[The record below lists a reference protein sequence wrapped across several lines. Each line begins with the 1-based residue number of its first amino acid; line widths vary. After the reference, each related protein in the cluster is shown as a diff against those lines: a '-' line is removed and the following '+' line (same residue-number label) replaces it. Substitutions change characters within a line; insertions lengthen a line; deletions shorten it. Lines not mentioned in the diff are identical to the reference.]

1 MKVQDIA
8 RELNISPKEFLGFL
22 KDQGIRVKN
31 ASVKLDPGTVTRV
44 KNMYHNKQK
53 QAQKTIEPLPEK
65 NVSIKEESV
74 KVSQITQLFDIP
86 LSEIMKIFL
95 KKGLLVNVN
104 SEIDQETLVEVG
116 KELNVT
122 VDIEDMTSENELGL
136 KTKVMEIEE
145 SSSAKEAA
153 SMTNRPPVIAIMG
166 HVDHGKT
173 MLLDKIRKSRVIEGE
188 AGGITQHI
196 GAYQVE
202 ANNMML
208 TFLDTPGHEAFTSLR
223 ARGAQITDI
232 AILVVAADEGIKP
245 QTIEALNHAQV
256 ADVPIIVAINKM
268 DKPEADPEKVKQQL
282 SQYNLLSEDWGGDT
296 VMVPVSAKSGEGIDS
311 LLEMIQ
317 LVSEMQEL
325 KSPVSGTAKGVVIE
339 SNLSA
344 QKGPIATV
352 IIKAGTLKVGDFF
365 IIDGSYGKV
374 RAIINDLGKKI
385 KHLKPGDPGEI
396 LGFSEVPR
404 PGGII
409 ESKLKEKECKEYIE
423 SYKIEKSQR
432 KSTQK
437 MAVSL
442 EALSS
447 QAEEGNLREL
457 NLIIKADVN
466 GSLEA
471 IKSSI
476 EKIESQD
483 IPIKIIHAS
492 TGSITEND
500 VMLAKAS
507 NGIVF
512 GFNSDAN
519 NEAKKVA
526 EAEKIIVKS
535 YSIIYEILD
544 NIERVIKGLYK
555 PEFEEI
561 EMAQLEV
568 RQLFKF
574 SKVGIIAGCYVT
586 SGKIDR
592 NCKVK
597 VLRGNNE
604 EYNGDIDSLKR
615 FKEDVKEISHGFE
628 CGVVLSTD
636 NIKEGDIIYAYKIQ
650 EKKVI

>member
-1 MKVQDIA
+1 MP
-8 RELNISPKEFLGFL
+8 S
-22 KDQGIRVKN
+22 
-31 ASVKLDPGTVTRV
+31 
-44 KNMYHNKQK
+44 
-53 QAQKTIEPLPEK
+53 
-65 NVSIKEESV
+65 
-74 KVSQITQLFDIP
+74 
-86 LSEIMKIFL
+86 
-95 KKGLLVNVN
+95 
-104 SEIDQETLVEVG
+104 
-116 KELNVT
+116 
-122 VDIEDMTSENELGL
+122 
-136 KTKVMEIEE
+136 
-145 SSSAKEAA
+145 
-153 SMTNRPPVIAIMG
+153 
-166 HVDHGKT
+166 
-173 MLLDKIRKSRVIEGE
+173 
-188 AGGITQHI
+188 
-196 GAYQVE
+196 
-202 ANNMML
+202 
-208 TFLDTPGHEAFTSLR
+208 
-223 ARGAQITDI
+223 
-232 AILVVAADEGIKP
+232 
-245 QTIEALNHAQV
+245 
-256 ADVPIIVAINKM
+256 
-268 DKPEADPEKVKQQL
+268 
-282 SQYNLLSEDWGGDT
+282 
-296 VMVPVSAKSGEGIDS
+296 
-311 LLEMIQ
+311 
-317 LVSEMQEL
+317 
-325 KSPVSGTAKGVVIE
+325 
-339 SNLSA
+339 
-344 QKGPIATV
+344 
-352 IIKAGTLKVGDFF
+352 
-365 IIDGSYGKV
+365 
-374 RAIINDLGKKI
+374 
-385 KHLKPGDPGEI
+385 
-396 LGFSEVPR
+396 

-409 ESKLKEKECKEYIE
+409 ESKLKEKECKEYVE
-423 SYKIEKSQR
+423 SYKIEEAQR

-597 VLRGNNE
+597 VLRGKNE

-615 FKEDVKEISHGFE
+615 FKEDVKEVSHGFE
-628 CGVVLSTD
+628 CGVVLPTD

-650 EKKVI
+650 EKESYLVMSRQDRISSLLKAELSKLIHQKINDSRIGFISITDVTISKDNQHAWVYYSQIGSDEQKEQTKRG